1 MCHEPADSTKRSN
14 PNSMM
19 DCKHNAVKKHDD
31 DDGQLIVYCSQFAVS
46 I

>member
-1 MCHEPADSTKRSN
+1 
-14 PNSMM
+14 MM

-31 DDGQLIVYCSQFAVS
+31 DDNDDGPLIVYCSQFAVS